1 MAGIAA
7 GVTDRSATST
17 TDPDVD
23 PDVDPDEETRERYRE
38 LLEELR
44 TILPGVQVLFAFLLT
59 VPFSSGFGDL
69 DELGRDLYAVVL
81 VGVGLATVVFLTPA
95 AFHRMGADG
104 SRAARLRVGIR
115 CAVAGMVLMAVSI
128 VTAVFTV
135 ARFVFDTGVA
145 LALAGVIA
153 AAFLALWFGLG
164 RFRRLGRRTGA

>member
-23 PDVDPDEETRERYRE
+23 PDEEARERYRE

-81 VGVGLATVVFLTPA
+81 VGVGLATVAFLTPA

-104 SRAARLRVGIR
+104 SRAVRLRVGIR
-115 CAVAGMVLMAVSI
+115 CAIAGMVLMAVSI

-164 RFRRLGRRTGA
+164 RFRRLG